1 MIGRVTSAG
10 RRMVRVWKAELP
22 GKLLGRPSYL
32 FCPEHCGRVDKTGLV
47 ADVPQ
52 LVDFSTLPPTTDQ
65 LRMEDALR
73 RMAWQGTSVLHV
85 GVGDSGFAR
94 RFGPSLERVVGLTI
108 SDGELAHARTVAVP
122 NYVVHKVSKYSWD
135 FRPAMGETFDFI
147 LDNNPNSFACCKCHF
162 HQMLETY
169 CALLKPGGMLLT
181 DQGGMDWVARD
192 RRWRLSF
199 RDLQWLERLFPLQ
212 ARRVSSTVYALV
224 RTGTASAMLVGARC
238 MASAAVLEAV

>member
-1 MIGRVTSAG
+1 MIGRVTSAS
-10 RRMVRVWKAELP
+10 RRMIQVWKAELP
-22 GKLLGRPSYL
+22 GKLLRRPSYL
-32 FCPEHCGRVDKTGLV
+32 FCPEHCGRIHDTGLI
-47 ADVPQ
+47 ADVPG
-52 LVDFSTLPPTTDQ
+52 LIDYSKLPPTTDQ

-73 RMAWQGTSVLHV
+73 AMEWLGTSVLHV
-85 GVGDSGFAR
+85 GIGDSGFAA

-122 NYVVHKVSKYSWD
+122 NYVVHKVSKYSAGV
-135 FRPAMGETFDFI
+135 RLMVSEPFDFI
-147 LDNNPNSFACCKCHF
+147 LDNNPNSFACCKFHF

-192 RRWRLSF
+192 RRWRLTF

-212 ARRVSSTVYALV
+212 ARRLSSTVYALV
-224 RTGTASAMLVGARC
+224 RTGTASAMLLGARV
-238 MASAAVLEAV
+238 MASASMLEAV